1 MAAIAVQVGRAA
13 AQRAVPVIKRW
24 LPRAAGGTGD
34 VVVGEQIEDRRSE
47 ADKAKDAP
55 LAKAEV
61 DAAAREKCRDCP
73 PLAGHEIEKH
83 FRERKS
89 WMDYQVR
96 ITGMRSGPLFLTEWK
111 YDKREFDGFKPAECL
126 LMEAKAGYDQF
137 FSGPGEFEYDFQ
149 KRIIHDMVGQ
159 ARLQNIAAQPRPPV
173 KLHWYFMEPWTYA
186 YLKPMFFEISP
197 TINVIFQP

>member
-1 MAAIAVQVGRAA
+1 MAGLAVQVGRAA
-13 AQRAVPVIKRW
+13 AQRAVPVIQRW
-24 LPRAAGGTGD
+24 LPRAAGGAGG
-34 VVVGEQIEDRRSE
+34 VVAGEGIEKRREE
-47 ADKAKDAP
+47 ADKTKNSP

-61 DAAAREKCRDCP
+61 DSASRDKCRACP
-73 PLAGHEIEKH
+73 PLAGHEITKN
-83 FRERKS
+83 FREHKS
-89 WMDYQVR
+89 WMDYQAR

-111 YDKREFDGFKPAECL
+111 YDKREFDGFKPVECL

-137 FSGPGEFEYDFQ
+137 FSGPGEFEYDFK

-186 YLKPMFFEISP
+186 YLKPLFLRISP
-197 TINVIFQP
+197 TIRVIFRP

>member
-24 LPRAAGGTGD
+24 LPRVAGGTGG

-96 ITGMRSGPLFLTEWK
+96 
-111 YDKREFDGFKPAECL
+111 KREFDGFKPAECL

-137 FSGPGEFEYDFQ
+137 FSGPGEFEYDFK

-159 ARLQNIAAQPRPPV
+159 VGLQNKAAQPRPPV

-197 TINVIFQP
+197 TIKVIFQP